1 MITSL
6 ECKWSKGHPFVSEG
20 YDTRSSTNIKI
31 QNIRYVMNNKVV
43 SQNFIKEQI
52 DKLLKY
58 ILEISDFAPSL
69 KITMHEN
76 G

>member
-1 MITSL
+1 
-6 ECKWSKGHPFVSEG
+6 
-20 YDTRSSTNIKI
+20 
-31 QNIRYVMNNKVV
+31 MNNKAV